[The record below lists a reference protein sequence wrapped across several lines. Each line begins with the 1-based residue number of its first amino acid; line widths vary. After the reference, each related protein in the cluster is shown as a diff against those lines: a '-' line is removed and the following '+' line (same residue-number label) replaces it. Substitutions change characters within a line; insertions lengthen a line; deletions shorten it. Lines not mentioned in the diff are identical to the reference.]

1 MLALRLRGGLAL
13 PSLEEGNGPC
23 VGQVSFV
30 SCKEEDG
37 EEVASMHGAGVC
49 LSQGL
54 LELLT
59 PFLLQTLVESIV

>member
-1 MLALRLRGGLAL
+1 M
-13 PSLEEGNGPC
+13 EEGNGPY

-30 SCKEEDG
+30 SCKEEDRG
-37 EEVASMHGAGVC
+37 EVASMHGASVC